1 MSMIKANYYN
11 INKVDRDIFLLGSLD
26 RLGRGDELALGRIS
40 YFRDYRPREYQSA
53 SRLVDRSADWVPE

>member
-26 RLGRGDELALGRIS
+26 RLGRVMR
-40 YFRDYRPREYQSA
+40 
-53 SRLVDRSADWVPE
+53 